1 MNISESFA
9 LHALLL
15 LQLLGG
21 LGLFAFA
28 LSRLGASLKK
38 LFGENLQRSLETT
51 AGNIFKAILA
61 GALMAALT
69 QSSSATMVLVIGF
82 AAAGILPLGQ
92 CLGLIMGANIGTT
105 ITAQITALGFSAG
118 FSYHSYISYLLTTGS
133 IAYLLMALGGLPL
146 LFVKKRKIRTGCQ
159 AILCIGLLLMGMTLM
174 ENAFTNSL
182 LLIEWNSLMAPLQ
195 NPFLALV
202 CGLLITLLIRSS
214 TLSVALLQAMAVTG
228 SLSMTAA
235 IALILGINIGT
246 CFSSF
251 RAARGS
257 GANARQAALLHL
269 YFNCIGAAFALG
281 LLMGMQGMNWL
292 GMVASKAVIAHIHTL
307 FNLLSVLLVLPF
319 RSLLVRLAERTFRAE
334 EAEPLSEEDRLLA
347 LLDPRFAATP
357 AIALEQC
364 RKVIRAMG
372 QRAFA
377 NVRMAT
383 TGIVDHSQLDHEIF
397 MSNEAFLDTCEARIN
412 TYLLTLK
419 DASLSESCQRAYTE
433 IQHTVGEFEQIGDYA
448 ENLHERYDNIREQN
462 IQFSADAVCEIGIMS
477 NALEEMS
484 TLTLESFENS
494 DGTLS
499 DCIGALEEVIDVL
512 KETLKDKH
520 IQRLQ
525 QGLCTVQNGI
535 PFLDIIH
542 DLEKIADHCSNI
554 SIYVLMYD
562 DGVTSFDIHEY
573 HRMADEAIENHSQ
586 QWQEH
591 YEERYLR
598 PVLGERAE

>member
-1 MNISESFA
+1 MNISDITVST
-9 LHALLL
+9 LLIV
-15 LQLLGG
+15 LQLLSGI
-21 LGLFAFA
+21 GLFAFA

-51 AGNIFKAILA
+51 AGSLLKAILA

-69 QSSSATMVLVIGF
+69 QSSSSTMVLVIGF
-82 AAAGILPLGQ
+82 AAAGILPLSQ

-105 ITAQITALGFSAG
+105 LTAQIAALGIAVPTT
-118 FSYHSYISYLLTTGS
+118 YAQYLLTS
-133 IAYLLMALGGLPL
+133 AFIAYTLMALGGMPL
-146 LFVKKRKIRTGCQ
+146 LFVRNRKIRTGCQ
-159 AILCIGLLLMGMTLM
+159 VLLCIGLLLFGIYLM

-182 LLIEWNSLMAPLQ
+182 LFVFWDELLSPLQ
-195 NPFLALV
+195 NPFIALLA
-202 CGLLITLLIRSS
+202 GLLVTLLLRGS
-214 TLSVALLQAMAVTG
+214 TLSVALLQALAVTG
-228 SLSMTAA
+228 SLTVGAA
-235 IALILGINIGT
+235 VGLILGVNIGT

-251 RAARGS
+251 GAARGS
-257 GANARQAALLHL
+257 RIEAKRAAFLHL
-269 YFNCIGAAFALG
+269 ALNCIGAAFTLG
-281 LLMGMQGMNWL
+281 LLMGMKGMPFL
-292 GMVASKAVIAHIHTL
+292 SASAAKTSVAHVHTL
-307 FNLLSVLLVLPF
+307 FNLGTVLILLPF
-319 RSLLVRLAERTFRAE
+319 RGLLVRLAERLVPQAE
-334 EAEPLSEEDRLLA
+334 DIDQSTEEERLLA
-347 LLDPRFAATP
+347 LLDPRFTATP
-357 AIALEQC
+357 TIALEQC

-383 TGIVDHSQLDHEIF
+383 AGIVDHSQLDHEVF
-397 MSNEAFLDTCEARIN
+397 MQNEAFLDTCEARIN

-419 DASLSESCQRAYTE
+419 DASLSDSCQRAYTE

-448 ENLHERYDNIREQN
+448 ENLHERYDHIREDD
-462 IQFSADAVCEIGIMS
+462 IRFSDEAVCEIGVMS

-499 DCIGALEEVIDVL
+499 DCIGALEEVIDIL
-512 KETLKDKH
+512 KETLKNKH

-525 QGLCTVQNGI
+525 QGLCTVENGI

-573 HRMADEAIENHSQ
+573 HRKADEAIENHSQ

-591 YEERYLR
+591 YEERYLL
-598 PVLGERAE
+598 PVLGRRPE

>member
-1 MNISESFA
+1 
-9 LHALLL
+9 
-15 LQLLGG
+15 
-21 LGLFAFA
+21 
-28 LSRLGASLKK
+28 
-38 LFGENLQRSLETT
+38 T
-51 AGNIFKAILA
+51 
-61 GALMAALT
+61 
-69 QSSSATMVLVIGF
+69 
-82 AAAGILPLGQ
+82 
-92 CLGLIMGANIGTT
+92 
-105 ITAQITALGFSAG
+105 
-118 FSYHSYISYLLTTGS
+118 
-133 IAYLLMALGGLPL
+133 
-146 LFVKKRKIRTGCQ
+146 
-159 AILCIGLLLMGMTLM
+159 
-174 ENAFTNSL
+174 
-182 LLIEWNSLMAPLQ
+182 
-195 NPFLALV
+195 PFLSNGVWKA
-202 CGLLITLLIRSS
+202 
-214 TLSVALLQAMAVTG
+214 AV
-228 SLSMTAA
+228 
-235 IALILGINIGT
+235 
-246 CFSSF
+246 
-251 RAARGS
+251 
-257 GANARQAALLHL
+257 
-269 YFNCIGAAFALG
+269 
-281 LLMGMQGMNWL
+281 
-292 GMVASKAVIAHIHTL
+292 AHIHTL
-307 FNLLSVLLVLPF
+307 FNLTFALLLLPF
-319 RSLLVRLAERTFRAE
+319 RSLLVRLSERFVPEIETE
-334 EAEPLSEEDRLLA
+334 EAQTEEERLLA
-347 LLDPRFAATP
+347 LLDPRFTATP

-372 QRAFA
+372 QKAFA

-383 TGIVDHSQLDHEIF
+383 TGIVDHSQLDHEVF
-397 MSNEAFLDTCEARIN
+397 MQNEAFLDTCEARIN

-419 DASLSESCQRAYTE
+419 DASLSDSCQRAYTE

-448 ENLHERYDNIREQN
+448 ENLHERYDSIRENN
-462 IQFSADAVCEIGIMS
+462 IHFSADAVCEIGVMS

-525 QGLCTVQNGI
+525 QGLCTVENGI

-598 PVLGERAE
+598 PILGERAE

>member
-118 FSYHSYISYLLTTGS
+118 FSYNSYISYLLTTGS

-146 LFVKKRKIRTGCQ
+146 LFVRKRKIRTGCQ
-159 AILCIGLLLMGMTLM
+159 ALLCVGLLLMGMTLM

-182 LLIEWNSLMAPLQ
+182 LFIAWDQLLAPLQ
-195 NPFLALV
+195 NPFIALAG
-202 CGLLITLLIRSS
+202 GLLITLVIRSS
-214 TLSVALLQAMAVTG
+214 TLSVALLQALAVTG
-228 SLSMTAA
+228 SLSAGTAA
-235 IALILGINIGT
+235 ALILGINIGT

-251 RAARGS
+251 RAARDS
-257 GANARQAALLHL
+257 RIEARQAALLHL

-281 LLMGMQGMNWL
+281 LLMGMKGMTWL
-292 GMVASKAVIAHIHTL
+292 AADASKLLVAHIHTL
-307 FNLLSVLLVLPF
+307 FNLLSALLMLPF
-319 RSLLVRLAERTFRAE
+319 RSLLIRLVQRTFPADPDAE
-334 EAEPLSEEDRLLA
+334 VPSEEDRLLA
-347 LLDPRFAATP
+347 LLDARFAATP

-372 QRAFA
+372 QRAFQ

-397 MSNEAFLDTCEARIN
+397 MANEAFLDTCEARIN
-412 TYLLTLK
+412 TYLLSLK
-419 DASLSESCQRAYTE
+419 DTSLSDSCQRAYTE

-448 ENLHERYDNIREQN
+448 ENLHERYDSIREQN
-462 IQFSADAVCEIGIMS
+462 IQFSADAVCEIGVMS

-494 DGTLS
+494 DGTLA

-562 DGVTSFDIHEY
+562 DGVTSFDIHKY

-591 YEERYLR
+591 YEERYLQ
-598 PVLGERAE
+598 PILGPRE

>member
-1 MNISESFA
+1 MSQDT
-9 LHALLL
+9 LLYIIIL
-15 LQLLGG
+15 LQLLSG

-28 LSRLGASLKK
+28 LSRMGASLKK
-38 LFGENLQRSLETT
+38 LFGENLQRSLEST
-51 AGNIFKAILA
+51 AGNVLKAVGA

-69 QSSSATMVLVIGF
+69 QSSSATMMLVIGF

-105 ITAQITALGFSAG
+105 VTAQLSAIGFSQAL
-118 FSYHSYISYLLTTGS
+118 SYDSYTQYLLTTGCIS
-133 IAYLLMALGGLPL
+133 YILMGLGGFPL
-146 LFVKKRKIRTGCQ
+146 LFVRNRKARTGCQ
-159 AILCIGLLLMGMTLM
+159 ALLCVGLLLLALSLM

-182 LLIEWNSLMAPLQ
+182 LFIDWANAFTFLR
-195 NPFLALV
+195 NPFAALL
-202 CGLLITLLIRSS
+202 CGLLITLLLRSS
-214 TLSVALLQAMAVTG
+214 TLAVALLQAFAVTTALD
-228 SLSMTAA
+228 LSAA
-235 IALILGINIGT
+235 VAMVLGINIGA

-251 RAARGS
+251 LAARGS
-257 GANARQAALLHL
+257 GVNAMRAALLHL
-269 YFNCIGAAFALG
+269 YFNAIGAAFTLG
-281 LLMGMQGMNWL
+281 LLCGMQGMPL
-292 GMVASKAVIAHIHTL
+292 MAAEATKSMVAHIHTL
-307 FNLLSVLLVLPF
+307 FNLTFVLVLLPF
-319 RSLLVRLAERTFRAE
+319 RKLLVRLAERTIADAPD
-334 EAEPLSEEDRLLA
+334 AEPLTEEDRLLA

-357 AIALEQC
+357 AVALEQC
-364 RKVIRAMG
+364 RKVVRAMG
-372 QRAFA
+372 QRAFQ

-383 TGIVDHSQLDHEIF
+383 TGIVDHSQLDHDTF
-397 MSNEAFLDTCEARIN
+397 VVNEAFLDTCEARIN

-419 DASLSESCQRAYTE
+419 DSSLSEACQRAYTE
-433 IQHTVGEFEQIGDYA
+433 IQHSVGEFEQIGDYA
-448 ENLHERYDNIREQN
+448 ENLHERYDHIREENIR
-462 IQFSADAVCEIGIMS
+462 FSADAVCEIGVMS

-499 DCIGALEEVIDVL
+499 DCISALEEVIDIL
-512 KETLKDKH
+512 KETLKNKH

-525 QGLCTVQNGI
+525 QGLCTVENGM

-591 YEERYLR
+591 YEERYLL
-598 PVLGERAE
+598 PVLGPRNN